1 MLFRSLVQRMCRRTN
16 GVNLGFGVPND
27 SEPRQLIPFQ
37 RFPGLIPLL
46 TGLLEKGAAKGSS
59 DNTLSEQLSITTER
73 VFPAL
78 ELIGNKFPSPAS
90 SEDERILESVSWQFD
105 SPVWGI
111 RDHAAR
117 TYATLVDRDDI
128 LSVILKLSETSIH
141 GQNQLH
147 GIGLCIKYLL
157 RRICAAPV
165 AYYQCKRS
173 MTLFDIHNAKCLLA
187 LLPAIVSTT
196 RPVFT
201 NLGRHVSSP
210 FTLRELVEII
220 NDLLQS
226 GMSKGT
232 EGKAHYVF
240 LSLFLADL

>member
-1 MLFRSLVQRMCRRTN
+1 M
-16 GVNLGFGVPND
+16 GFGIPND
-27 SEPRQLIPFQ
+27 SEPKQLIPFQ

-46 TGLLEKGAAKGSS
+46 TGLLEKGVAKGSS
-59 DNTLSEQLSITTER
+59 DNMLSEQLSITTER

-78 ELIGNKFPSPAS
+78 ELIGNKFPSPAT

-128 LSVILKLSETSIH
+128 LSVILKLSETSIQ

-147 GIGLCIKYLL
+147 GIALCIKYLL
-157 RRICAAPV
+157 CRICAAPV

-173 MTLFDIHNAKCLLA
+173 ITLFDIHNTKYLLA

-196 RPVFT
+196 ESMFT
-201 NLGRHVSSP
+201 NLGHHVSSP
-210 FTLRELVEII
+210 FTLRELVEVL

-226 GMSKGT
+226 GMAKGT
-232 EGKAHYVF
+232 EGKMYCIL